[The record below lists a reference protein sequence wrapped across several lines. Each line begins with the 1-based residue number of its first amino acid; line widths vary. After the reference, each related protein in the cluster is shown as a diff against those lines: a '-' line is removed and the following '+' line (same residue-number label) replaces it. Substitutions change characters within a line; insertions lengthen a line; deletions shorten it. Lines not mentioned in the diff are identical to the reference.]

1 MRKALNVL
9 VVGVLLLILSA
20 CESSLVTEID
30 LSKSGEIT
38 GEVTLT
44 FTGEASETVKEN
56 TKVQAQIVEVMATKI
71 GSVPT
76 IDKSSD
82 SIIFVSKIEK
92 KNSVSIEE
100 FTGVLVSSSKRVG
113 DEVMVSIK
121 TVFPIQVSNAIEV
134 AVANEPDKEALK
146 AAIFESTNIGI
157 LITMPGKITNVSS
170 KIPYERLGKKSV
182 KFSQSLNQ
190 YVSTEVEVESKI
202 DTNIFKYSAISLILL
217 FVFIILY
224 RKLKK

>member
-1 MRKALNVL
+1 MRKALNVV

-30 LSKSGEIT
+30 LSKSGKIT

-56 TKVQAQIVEVMATKI
+56 AKVQAQIVEVMATKI

-82 SIIFVSKIEK
+82 RIIFVSKIEK

-100 FTGVLVSSSKRVG
+100 FTGVIVSSSKRVG
-113 DEVMVSIK
+113 DEITVSIK
-121 TVFPIQVSNAIEV
+121 TVFPIQVTNAIEV

-202 DTNIFKYSAISLILL
+202 ETKIFKYSAVSLVLL

>member
-1 MRKALNVL
+1 MRKALNVV

-82 SIIFVSKIEK
+82 RIIFVSKIEK

-100 FTGVLVSSSKRVG
+100 FTGVIVSSSKRVG
-113 DEVMVSIK
+113 DEITVAIK
-121 TVFPIQVSNAIEV
+121 TVFPIQVTNAIEV

-146 AAIFESTNIGI
+146 AAIFESTKIGI

-182 KFSQSLNQ
+182 EFSQSLNQ

-202 DTNIFKYSAISLILL
+202 DTKIFKYSAVTLVLL
-217 FVFIILY
+217 FVFMILY

>member
-30 LSKSGEIT
+30 LNKSGEIT

-44 FTGEASETVKEN
+44 FAGEASETVKEN
-56 TKVQAQIVEVMATKI
+56 AKVQAQIVEVMATKI

-82 SIIFVSKIEK
+82 RIIFVSKIKK

-100 FTGVLVSSSKRVG
+100 FTGVIASSSKRVG
-113 DEVMVSIK
+113 DKVMVSIK
-121 TVFPIQVSNAIEV
+121 TVLPIQVTNAIEE
-134 AVANEPDKEALK
+134 AIANEPDKEALK

-157 LITMPGKITNVSS
+157 IITMPGKITNVSS

-202 DTNIFKYSAISLILL
+202 ETKIFKYSAVSLVLL